1 MGALARRP
9 AVVLSI
15 AGSDSGGGAGV
26 QADLRTFCAL
36 RVHGTFA
43 ITALTA
49 QNTQGVRHIEVATPE
64 SVRQQIL
71 AVREDFSVAAVKTGM
86 LASKEIVATVADIL
100 VSGPSGPLVVDP
112 VLHAQSEGVLLPRE
126 ALAMLKERLLPLATL
141 LTPNLPEAEALL
153 GRPIPEGMRELEI
166 AARDILQLGV
176 KAVLIK
182 GGHAEGPRADDL
194 FFDGAEFRVFTA
206 PRIPTSSTHGT
217 GCTLSAAIAA
227 HLAQGASLLESIERA
242 KIYVTEALKSA
253 GALGHG
259 HGPLHHFHE
268 FYSAGDSA

>member
-1 MGALARRP
+1 
-9 AVVLSI
+9 
-15 AGSDSGGGAGV
+15 V

-49 QNTQGVRHIEVATPE
+49 QNTEGVRHIEVATAE

-71 AVREDFSVAAVKTGM
+71 AVCEDFSVAAMKTGM
-86 LASKEIVATVADIL
+86 LASKEIVETVADTL
-100 VSGPSGPLVVDP
+100 GTGPFGPLVVDP
-112 VLHAQSEGVLLPRE
+112 VLDAQSEGVLLPRE
-126 ALAMLKERLLPLATL
+126 ALATLKERLLPLATL

-166 AARDILQLGV
+166 AARDILRLGV

-182 GGHAEGPRADDL
+182 GGHAGGSTADDL
-194 FFDGAEFRVFTA
+194 FFDGAQFRVFTA

-217 GCTLSAAIAA
+217 GCTLSAAITAY
-227 HLAQGASLLESIERA
+227 LARGASLLESIGRA
-242 KIYVTEALKSA
+242 KIYLTEALKGA
-253 GALGHG
+253 VALGHG

-268 FYSAGDSA
+268 FYTAGDSA